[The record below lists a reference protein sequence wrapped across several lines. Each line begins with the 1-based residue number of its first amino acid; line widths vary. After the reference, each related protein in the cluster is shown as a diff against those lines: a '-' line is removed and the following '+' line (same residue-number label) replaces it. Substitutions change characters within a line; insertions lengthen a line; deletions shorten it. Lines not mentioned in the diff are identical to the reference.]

1 MLKLLQQNPQL
12 GIITLLGVTTSLTI
26 AGFGSYRLY
35 SGEITAALVDFA
47 IVLLVG
53 LPVVYANW
61 TKRSE
66 GPGALLCI
74 SNSLC
79 CIAACWLLGPVA
91 LPWVYLVLMT
101 NFFLTQNNLA
111 VLTNLLLVVL
121 LLVVPEL
128 FPNKLGALS
137 AAASALLVTFFAY
150 LFAIRVGID
159 RMTLEQEASL
169 DVLTDMPNRR
179 MMELALTE
187 AMRRQRTGR
196 DRYGLIIL
204 DIDHF
209 KAVNDSFGH
218 AAGDAAIADLAAILR
233 HQMRKNDQVFRFGG
247 EEFVALVKVESRAEL
262 RTAAERIR
270 MDVRGALRG
279 PGGRITV
286 SVGAS
291 LLGGEERWQDWFSL
305 ADAALYSAKSAGRD
319 STVIAGEIEIP
330 PETHPPAS

>member
-1 MLKLLQQNPQL
+1 MLKLLQRNPQL
-12 GIITLLGVTTSLTI
+12 GIITLLGLTTSLTI
-26 AGFGSYRLY
+26 AGFGSYRLHC
-35 SGEITAALVDFA
+35 GQTTAALVDFA

-53 LPVVYANW
+53 TPVVYANW
-61 TKRSE
+61 TGRSE
-66 GPGALLCI
+66 GPGTLLCI

-79 CIAACWLLGPVA
+79 CVAACWLLGPVA
-91 LPWVYLVLMT
+91 LPWVYLVLIS
-101 NFFLTQNNLA
+101 NFFLGKGNLA
-111 VLTNLLLVVL
+111 AFTNLLLVAML
-121 LLVVPEL
+121 MSVPGL
-128 FPNKLGALS
+128 FPSQLSALS
-137 AAASALLVTFFAY
+137 AGASALLVTFFAY
-150 LFAIRVGID
+150 LFTIRVGID

-169 DVLTDMPNRR
+169 DVLTNMPNRR

-187 AMRRQRTGR
+187 ALRLQRLGSG
-196 DRYGLIIL
+196 RYGLIIL

-209 KAVNDSFGH
+209 KAVNDSYGH

-233 HQMRKNDQVFRFGG
+233 HQMRKDDQVFRFGG
-247 EEFVALVKVESRAEL
+247 EEFVALVKVQSRAEL

-270 MDVRGALRG
+270 IDVRGALRG

-319 STVIAGEIEIP
+319 STVIAGDSETPLESKP
-330 PETHPPAS
+330 PVS